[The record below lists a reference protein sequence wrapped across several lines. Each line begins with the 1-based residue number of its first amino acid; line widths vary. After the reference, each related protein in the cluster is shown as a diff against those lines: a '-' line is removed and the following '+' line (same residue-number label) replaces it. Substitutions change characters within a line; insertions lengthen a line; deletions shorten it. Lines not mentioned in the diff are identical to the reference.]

1 MIKTNYNKWL
11 TNDKVPQYLK
21 DELLNMNEVEI
32 EESFYRDLEFGTGGL
47 RGILGAGTNK
57 MNIFVVQKATLGL
70 ALYLRNL
77 HGKEKEIK
85 VAMASDSRHYSKE
98 FMTESARVLATYNI
112 KTIMF
117 DDIRPTPML
126 SFLVREEKCDAG
138 IMITASHNPKEYNG
152 YKVYDSTGAQ
162 LNLEAAEQLLGVMST
177 IEDIFSYNFIED
189 TAKYITYI
197 GEDYD
202 EYYISKLEG
211 IVDTTINFDDIKI
224 VFSPEHGTGYKIV
237 PKALKANGFN
247 NVIEVVEQMT
257 PDGDFPNTK
266 SSNPEEIEAYELA
279 IEYMKK
285 TSADIAIVNDPDA
298 DRLGIVV
305 RDKDGNIIPFSGN
318 QTGTLMINYLVNKIN
333 LKGNE
338 VIYKTIVT
346 GEMGANIAKEK
357 GISVKETL
365 TGFKFIGEQIKLI
378 EENNI
383 NENYIFGYEESYGY
397 LLKSVVRDKDAVQ
410 ASLFICELV
419 AYYKQQGKTLV
430 DVMQEL
436 YEEYGYYSEI
446 THAISLKGMEGLEK
460 IKAGMNY
467 VRVNEIKQIGGM
479 EVSSKIDYL
488 NMETGLPKTDVVKF
502 YLKDTGWVVFR
513 PSGTEPKLKIYVSV
527 IGDTLKEADILNKAI
542 YDELILKL
550 NI

>member
-1 MIKTNYNKWL
+1 MIRENYNKWL
-11 TNDKVPQYLK
+11 TNDKMPKYLK
-21 DELLNMNEVEI
+21 DELLNMSEGQIN
-32 EESFYRDLEFGTGGL
+32 ESFYRDLEFGTGGL

-70 ALYLRNL
+70 AMYLRSIY
-77 HGKEKEIK
+77 GEEKEIK

-98 FMTESARVLATYNI
+98 FMLESARVLASYNI

-152 YKVYDSTGAQ
+152 YKVYDNTGAQ
-162 LNLEAAEQLLGVMST
+162 LNLVDANNLLDVISK
-177 IEDIFSYNFIED
+177 IKDIFEYDFVDDASD
-189 TAKYITYI
+189 YITYI
-197 GEDYD
+197 TEEYD
-202 EYYISKLEG
+202 DYYISKLEG
-211 IVDTTINFDDIKI
+211 VVDTSMSFDDIKI
-224 VFSPEHGTGYKIV
+224 VFSPVHGTGYKIV
-237 PKALKANGFN
+237 PKALKTSGFN
-247 NVIEVVEQMT
+247 NVIEVSEQMT

-305 RDKDGNIIPFSGN
+305 RDKDGSIVPFSGN
-318 QTGTLMINYLVNKIN
+318 QTGTLMINYLVNKIK
-333 LKGNE
+333 LSGNE

-357 GISVKETL
+357 GITVKETL
-365 TGFKFIGEQIKLI
+365 TGFKFIGEEIKLM
-378 EENNI
+378 EENKT
-383 NENYIFGYEESYGY
+383 NEKYIFGYEESYGY
-397 LLKSVVRDKDAVQ
+397 LLNTVVRDKDAVQ

-419 AYYKQQGKTLV
+419 AYYKKQGKTLV

-436 YEEYGYYSEI
+436 YDEYGFYSEV
-446 THAISLKGMEGLEK
+446 THSISLKGMEGLEK
-460 IKAGMNY
+460 IQAGMNY
-467 VRVNEIKQIGGM
+467 VRVTDIPQIGGI
-479 EVSSKIDYL
+479 EVTEKIDYL
-488 NMETGLPKTDVVKF
+488 NMETNLPKTDVVKF
-502 YLKDTGWVVFR
+502 YLKNTGWVVFR
-513 PSGTEPKLKIYVSV
+513 PSGTEPKLKIYISV
-527 IGDTLKEADILNKAI
+527 KGSTLENATKLNATI
-542 YDELILKL
+542 YKELILKL
-550 NI
+550 GV